1 MTLGERLKDYRQREG
16 LSQEQLAEILCVSR
30 QAITKWENDKGVPD
44 IDNLIAVSKMLGI
57 SLDELVMG
65 EERMKDTAMK
75 SRENNKALHLVAAVS
90 FSVAFICWFIA
101 GCLNLEHHN
110 SSATVLNFASAVLSL
125 IAAACQVKRYFDLK
139 EQGKW

>member
-1 MTLGERLKDYRQREG
+1 MTLGERLKEYRQREG
-16 LSQEQLAEILCVSR
+16 LSQEQLAEKLSVSR

-44 IDNLIAVSKMLGI
+44 IDNLIAIRRILGI

-65 EERMKDTAMK
+65 EERMKDTAVK

-110 SSATVLNFASAVLSL
+110 ASETVLNFVSAFLSM
-125 IAAACQVKRYFDLK
+125 IAATFQMKKYFDLK
-139 EQGKW
+139 EQGK